1 MTLAVERNQHI
12 EKLEKGP
19 PDYDPRVLTSTPPSC
34 SVCAFN
40 LLDLSLQNVVCT
52 VMCIYLYVPV
62 FVCTDPSREEGA
74 VLELA
79 KVEGDEIRSCH
90 EDQ

>member
-34 SVCAFN
+34 SVCTFN
-40 LLDLSLQNVVCT
+40 LLDLSLQNLVCT
-52 VMCIYLYVPV
+52 AMCIYLYT
-62 FVCTDPSREEGA
+62 CMYLCLC
-74 VLELA
+74 VLTLPGKKELFLNL
-79 KVEGDEIRSCH
+79 RR
-90 EDQ
+90 